1 MRALENQR
9 RPDLR
14 PPLAPDNLNHDT
26 GSFDLRREQGATMG
40 RKRTMNR
47 MNMRGEYDEGEERQ
61 EEEAESADDEEE
73 EDEEGEGDEE
83 EEAEG
88 DEEPAEGDEDEDAPP
103 KPKKVPK
110 KKPPKAPAKPRA
122 RASKQVRL
130 KVVWGVFNNS
140 NQQLATYP
148 YPQEDEARAHAEKLI
163 ADKKTNHF
171 VQRVKVPME
180 EKEKEKEK

>member
-1 MRALENQR
+1 MA
-9 RPDLR
+9 
-14 PPLAPDNLNHDT
+14 
-26 GSFDLRREQGATMG
+26 

-61 EEEAESADDEEE
+61 EEEEESSDEE
-73 EDEEGEGDEE
+73 EDEDEEGDEE
-83 EEAEG
+83 EEGEGEAEG
-88 DEEPAEGDEDEDAPP
+88 EEAEGGEDDEEAPP
-103 KPKKVPK
+103 KPKKPK
-110 KKPPKAPAKPRA
+110 KKPPKAPPKPRA

-148 YPQEDEARAHAEKLI
+148 FPQEEEARAHAEKLI

-171 VQRVKVPME
+171 VQRVKMPLE
-180 EKEKEKEK
+180 EKEKEK